1 MRNSFCA
8 FLLCAGL
15 LAPVELSRVRAQA
28 PAAPADKPKFEVA
41 SVRENTADDGKV
53 MIGIQ
58 PGGRF
63 TAVNVALWDLIRQ
76 AFAVQRT
83 QIVGAPDW
91 TETARYDIV
100 AKAESEIPR
109 GGPGAPIGPLNFMMQ
124 DLLEDRFKLRAHR
137 ETRDM
142 PIYALVLARSD
153 KKFGASFQPS
163 TVDCAAMRGRG
174 GRAGGPPGPPPPG
187 QRPICGMRMG
197 PHEVS
202 ASGVPLVQFTQ
213 VLSQLTQRIVVDR
226 TGLTGNFDIDLT
238 FTPDRMPQGPPPP
251 GVPLPSIDPNGPSLF
266 TALQEQLGLKL
277 DSERAPVEV
286 LVIDHVER
294 PTPD

>member
-1 MRNSFCA
+1 MRTKCLYALLFCA
-8 FLLCAGL
+8 SVV
-15 LAPVELSRVRAQA
+15 APVEFARVLAQA
-28 PAAPADKPKFEVA
+28 PTDKPRFEVA

-91 TETARYDIV
+91 TERARYDIV
-100 AKAESEIPR
+100 AKAEADIPR
-109 GGPGAPIGPLNFMMQ
+109 TTPGTPVGPLNFMMQ

-137 ETRDM
+137 ETREM
-142 PIYALVLARSD
+142 PIYALVVARAD
-153 KKFGASFQPS
+153 GKFGAGLQPS

-174 GRAGGPPGPPPPG
+174 GREGMPPAPPPPG
-187 QRPICGMRMG
+187 QRPMCGMRMG
-197 PHEVS
+197 PHEVL
-202 ASGVPLVQFTQ
+202 ASGVPLVQLTQ

-238 FTPDRMPQGPPPP
+238 FTPDRLPQGPPPP

-277 DSERAPVEV
+277 DSDRATVDV